1 MCDER
6 LRRLFLPKTKKLV
19 TLYLRT
25 SLSIN
30 PNYPNANISSL
41 AKNLYTSDARF
52 VFELLQ
58 NADDNQYHKTLAIGQ
73 APFVSFKAYLDRI
86 VVDCNEDGFTERNLR
101 AICDIGNSSKV
112 GSQGYIGEKG
122 IGFKSVFMAAWKV
135 HIQSGHFSFCFVH
148 RKGDS
153 GMGMV
158 QPVWEEPK
166 EELPHPL
173 TRITLFLH
181 EYQDAADLIR
191 KRNAI
196 RKQFRDL
203 QATLLLFLR
212 NIKRIDIFFYDEQEQ
227 EEWTRVYSMQ
237 DTQVANRVALERS
250 FTDGPTSDDTVPERQ
265 IYHVTK
271 YTATNLSRN
280 ENRDLLPAEEASKS
294 YAKSEIVLAFPLTD
308 QSVPII
314 EPQKVFAFLP
324 MRQMGFNVSKFA

>member
-1 MCDER
+1 M
-6 LRRLFLPKTKKLV
+6 
-19 TLYLRT
+19 
-25 SLSIN
+25 
-30 PNYPNANISSL
+30 
-41 AKNLYTSDARF
+41 
-52 VFELLQ
+52 
-58 NADDNQYHKTLAIGQ
+58 
-73 APFVSFKAYLDRI
+73 
-86 VVDCNEDGFTERNLR
+86 VDCNEDGFTERDLR
-101 AICDIGNSSKV
+101 AICDIGNSSKT

-135 HIQSGHFSFCFVH
+135 HIQSGYFSFCFVH

-181 EYQDAADLIR
+181 EYQDVIDLERDRETIR
-191 KRNAI
+191 N
-196 RKQFRDL
+196 QFREL
-203 QATLLLFLR
+203 QAALLLFLTKIR
-212 NIKRIDIFFYDEQEQ
+212 RISIVSYDKQERQEWATIF
-227 EEWTRVYSMQ
+227 RIQ
-237 DTQVANRVALERS
+237 DTQIANRVILERL
-250 FTDGPTSDDTVPERQ
+250 FTDGPKLDDIVPERH

-271 YTATNLSRN
+271 YTATNLPRN
-280 ENRDLLPAEEASKS
+280 ENRSLLPAEESSKS

-324 MRQMGFNVSKFA
+324 MRQMGFNVSKFAQ